1 VQPKVDEQVAI
12 SPPGKIKRKL
22 EFSSEEE
29 DYSPQSDSEEEFSI
43 GKTKRSVVKW
53 VKTSTPIKM
62 KESIREDEWWKRNK
76 TNFSTI
82 FYTLWDL
89 KNKHKKLSF

>member
-43 GKTKRSVVKW
+43 GKTKRSVVK
-53 VKTSTPIKM
+53 
-62 KESIREDEWWKRNK
+62 
-76 TNFSTI
+76 
-82 FYTLWDL
+82 
-89 KNKHKKLSF
+89 